1 MGRFSDINKGPELAD
16 AYAKMQ
22 IWRAKS
28 RAAKK
33 TDYAAAR
40 SKPTTARWN
49 RTEGYVLPFNLMA
62 VTTFYQTQILAA
74 AQTITPDRA
83 VTAARTLAGDFVA
96 TPLQLPTT
104 GVGVIRVPKYT
115 FAKIICSDREGTGVN
130 KQSRMT
136 DIPYKQYQTF
146 GASSPIGRDRTA
158 AATSQFAAV
167 VASIKANAAYTAFIA
182 QEGSRVS
189 IIPERG

>member
-1 MGRFSDINKGPELAD
+1 MARFSDINKGPELAD

-49 RTEGYVLPFNLMA
+49 RIEGYVLPFNLVG
-62 VTTFYQTQILAA
+62 VTTYYETKLLDPT
-74 AQTITPDRA
+74 QTITPARA
-83 VTAARTLAGDFVA
+83 ATAASTLAGDFVV
-96 TPLQLPTT
+96 TPAQLPTT
-104 GVGVIRVPKYT
+104 GVGVIRVPRYT
-115 FAKIICSDREGTGVN
+115 FAKILCSDREGTGVN
-130 KQSRMT
+130 KQSRIT
-136 DIPYKQYQTF
+136 DLPYKQYQTF
-146 GASSPIGRDRTA
+146 GASSPIGRERTA
-158 AATSQFAAV
+158 AATSQFASV
-167 VASIKANAAYTAFIA
+167 VASIKANSAYTAFIA